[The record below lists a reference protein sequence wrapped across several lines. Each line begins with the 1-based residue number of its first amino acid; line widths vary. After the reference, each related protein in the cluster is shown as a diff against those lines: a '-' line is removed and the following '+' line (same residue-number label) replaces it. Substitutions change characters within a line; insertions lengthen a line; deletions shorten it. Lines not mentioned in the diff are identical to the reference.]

1 MDLTNNIER
10 ENAMVNKMK
19 WFDRTFSFNHP
30 LDLYPNTVERLRGT
44 PARLEERVRKLR
56 TELLTGKDGVSWS
69 IQENVG
75 HVYDLESLWATRLD
89 EFLDGA
95 HLLSAADLQN
105 KKTHEANHNASSIRK
120 ILKQFRDAREL
131 LVSRL
136 DQLSLEEVSRT
147 AMHPRLAQSMNV
159 MDFAFF
165 IAEHDDHHLARIS
178 VLMNTHF
185 QAHTMHSSH

>member
-1 MDLTNNIER
+1 MDLTNDMER
-10 ENAMVNKMK
+10 ENAVVSKMK
-19 WFDRTFSFNHP
+19 WFDRTFPFDLP

-44 PARLEERVRKLR
+44 PARLEERVGTLDSG
-56 TELLTGKDGVSWS
+56 LLTRKDEGSWS

-75 HVYDLESLWATRLD
+75 HLYDLESLWATRLD
-89 EFLDGA
+89 EFLAGA

-105 KKTHEANHNASSIRK
+105 GKTHEANHNVSSIKK
-120 ILKQFRDAREL
+120 ILKQFRESREH

-136 DQLSLEEVSRT
+136 DQLALDEISRT
-147 AMHPRLAQSMNV
+147 AMHPRLAQPMNI

-178 VLMNTHF
+178 VLMNP
-185 QAHTMHSSH
+185 QI